1 MDGKSVYYKYEGD
14 RYNIFL
20 KAVICSKYVFFT
32 IFSGSLIAKKQEELQ
47 KLQDKI
53 NCQSISLE
61 EKEKLTKEKHELHR
75 MIQFYENSIRELENT
90 AFSVEIKFAEE
101 QRKVQ

>member
-1 MDGKSVYYKYEGD
+1 MFKIG
-14 RYNIFL
+14 IFT
-20 KAVICSKYVFFT
+20 V
-32 IFSGSLIAKKQEELQ
+32 FSGSLIAKKQEELQ

-61 EKEKLTKEKHELHR
+61 EKEKLTKEKHDLHR

>member
-1 MDGKSVYYKYEGD
+1 MENLFITSIK
-14 RYNIFL
+14 
-20 KAVICSKYVFFT
+20 VIDIIFFT
-32 IFSGSLIAKKQEELQ
+32 IFSGSLIVKKQEELQ

-61 EKEKLTKEKHELHR
+61 EKEKLTKEKHDLHR